1 MARVDQR
8 AGYKLINLLT
18 QTVATIDTGEG
29 GMQRALVGVGGS
41 GREFFKRVK
50 SV

>member
-8 AGYKLINLLT
+8 AEYKLINSLN
-18 QTVATIDTGEG
+18 QTVATIDADEG
-29 GMQRALVGVGGS
+29 RMQRALVGVGGS
-41 GREFFKRVK
+41 GREFSKRVT